1 MYINFKGRDLDLSFG
16 LKFLNNIDRDLGFN
30 VDQMQIGQGLEMLVP
45 NLDAGNIVA
54 LSKVIKAATAHHK
67 KGPKI
72 DEDLEVIL
80 EDIIENSSV
89 EEFCDEVI
97 EELGKRPLTQNLV
110 NDRVKENNKAKKA
123 AKK

>member
-1 MYINFKGRDLDLSFG
+1 MIINFKGRELELSFG

-30 VDQMQIGQGLEMLVP
+30 VEQMQIGQGLEMLVP

-67 KGPKI
+67 KGPKT
-72 DEDLEVIL
+72 DEDLETIL

-89 EEFCDEVI
+89 EDFCDEVI
-97 EELGKRPLTQNLV
+97 EELGKRPLTQSLV